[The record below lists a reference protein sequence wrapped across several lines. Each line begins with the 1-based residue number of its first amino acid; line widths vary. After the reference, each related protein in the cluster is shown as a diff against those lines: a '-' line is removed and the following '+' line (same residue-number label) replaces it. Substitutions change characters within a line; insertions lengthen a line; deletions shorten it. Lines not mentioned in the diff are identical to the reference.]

1 MLTKGQKI
9 YMYISAILG
18 MLIGAFV
25 LVPFRTLPGLFTAE
39 NAENLMKVE
48 LWIKCVILPLV
59 VVGLSVFA
67 NVKKYQELNDSLDRS
82 KVVNVMSY
90 FPMASYLCGLL
101 VFAIHTLVYSPYL
114 LGFNAWAIIVILLV
128 LYLTFIVVGFHVF
141 SNVLF
146 RLDVVGTG
154 ILDAVVGTIVVCFA
168 FITWRISA
176 DYFQEF
182 ASDASFIG
190 SGDPLLFF
198 IYVVAVITFIVLCI
212 RLVPLFKKDNRSIY
226 VGEEVYQRNYE
237 RLVRSEYNRAYN
249 DIMDDFEI
257 YFKEHCN
264 EPFDPRGQKEEIEEV
279 HQVCPKCGTELIGD
293 NKFCTSCGTKLGEKQ
308 EVEST
313 TEEKNDESTEE
324 KQEVEPTTEEV
335 QENENVQEKQETLV
349 EEKVVEEKPTQ
360 EVQTTQEEKVVEE
373 TEPSKDEKE
382 EVIERKVIDPSY
394 QQVVDFATSIR
405 NHDMKVTSNSKNT
418 VHKYYYK
425 KKLFLI
431 SQDTYN
437 DYRLI
442 FLCDKY
448 KAIELINLY
457 PGTFVKPLTPKGEC
471 WFKVINRGDLSKEFI
486 EELINGSVEIVEKR
500 EEEFRLRKEAAKANA
515 ESSK

>member
-67 NVKKYQELNDSLDRS
+67 NVKKYQELNDCLDRS

-101 VFAIHTLVYSPYL
+101 VFAIHTLAYSPNL

-182 ASDASFIG
+182 SNEAAFIG

-198 IYVVAVITFIVLCI
+198 IYVVTIITFIVLCI
-212 RLVPLFKKDNRSIY
+212 RLVPLFQKDNRSIY
-226 VGEEVYQRNYE
+226 VGEEVYERNYE

-257 YFKEHCN
+257 YFKEHFN
-264 EPFDPRGQKEEIEEV
+264 EPFDPKGQKEEVEETQ
-279 HQVCPKCGTELIGD
+279 QVYPKCGEELSGD
-293 NKFCTSCGTKLGEKQ
+293 NKFCTSCGEKLGENE

-313 TEEKNDESTEE
+313 TEEKNEESTEE
-324 KQEVEPTTEEV
+324 KTEVEPTTEET
-335 QENENVQEKQETLV
+335 QKAENEQEKVEVTV
-349 EEKVVEEKPTQ
+349 EEKVEA
-360 EVQTTQEEKVVEE
+360 E
-373 TEPSKDEKE
+373 TPKDESE

-394 QQVVDFATSIR
+394 QQTVDFASTIR
-405 NHDMKVTSNSKNT
+405 NHDMKVTPNSKNT

-442 FLCDKY
+442 FLCDKF
-448 KAIELINLY
+448 KAIELINQY

-486 EELINGSVEIVEKR
+486 EELISGSVEIVEKR
-500 EEEFRLRKEAAKANA
+500 EEEFRLKKEAANVNA